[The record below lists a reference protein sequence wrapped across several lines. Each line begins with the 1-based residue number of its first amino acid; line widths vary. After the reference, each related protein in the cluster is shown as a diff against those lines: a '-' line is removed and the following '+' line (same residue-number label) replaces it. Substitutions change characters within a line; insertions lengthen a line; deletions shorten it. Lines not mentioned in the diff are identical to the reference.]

1 MQGIFSV
8 DMLGLH
14 VFMQIIGKLKKEK
27 KKKKQQKKKKKKM

>member
-14 VFMQIIGKLKKEK
+14 IFMQIIGKLKKK
-27 KKKKQQKKKKKKM
+27 KKNHVIVVLFPLI